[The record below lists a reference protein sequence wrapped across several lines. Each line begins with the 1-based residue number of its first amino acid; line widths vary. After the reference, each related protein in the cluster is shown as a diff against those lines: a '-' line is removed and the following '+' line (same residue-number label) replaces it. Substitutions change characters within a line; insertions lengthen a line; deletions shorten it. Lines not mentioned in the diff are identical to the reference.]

1 MPTESQQIELLRAE
15 IAKLQKQLKKA
26 ESKCEQAEMRAQ
38 KTEKRLQCVEQ
49 QRDVAQERF
58 KKSHVTFCFAHYDTL
73 KLLNTSLDMLA
84 EYCPDILR
92 SQAKRLQW
100 LVNKVYNDLDDVLQT
115 GREASLSYLLS
126 VGPESLDKLFASVA
140 DKTPP
145 QVFKET
151 ENSIAKRVVSIAVQ
165 EHKANT
171 VMSPFSEGAVVAAQR
186 HPEDA
191 LLQAAARVVQ
201 TQAAPA
207 KNGQAC
213 RCCRQW

>member
-26 ESKCEQAEMRAQ
+26 ESKCEQGEMRAQ

-115 GREASLSYLLS
+115 GREAFLSYLLS

-140 DKTPP
+140 DSRQDTAASIQGNRK
-145 QVFKET
+145 QYCET
-151 ENSIAKRVVSIAVQ
+151 GRQHCCTGTQSK
-165 EHKANT
+165 H
-171 VMSPFSEGAVVAAQR
+171 R
-186 HPEDA
+186 HES
-191 LLQAAARVVQ
+191 V
-201 TQAAPA
+201 
-207 KNGQAC
+207 
-213 RCCRQW
+213 